1 MTSYLILGASAAALA
16 AIEAIR
22 QRDPSGPITMVSK
35 EPEPCYSRVALPYLI
50 AAEKDLRQI
59 TLQGPEYFRSRG
71 VEAIWGVG
79 AAALDAQGRQVRLE
93 DGRTLSY
100 DRLLIATGSR
110 PRVPPVQGIQEAQV
124 CYHWTLADAHQIER
138 ASEGAQSCF
147 VIGAGFISLLTIT
160 ALLKRRPGLRYTV
173 VEIADQVMPQL
184 LDPEGGRRLEEE
196 MRSLGMELLLG
207 DAVAA
212 IERGRDGR
220 YSLQLR
226 SGKSYQ
232 ADMVVCGTGVEPNIG
247 FLQGSGLA
255 VGRGIKTDER
265 QETNLPGVYAAGDCA
280 ETCDFISGEAA
291 VHAIWPTA
299 IEQGQVAGANMA
311 GDSLTYPGSLSWNV
325 TELFG
330 LSCASIGQF
339 RDGPGLE
346 PIVFRDRASGV
357 YRKILVDADNRVV
370 GAVVIGRP
378 QDVQELGVLQAM
390 LRRRTDVSRWKH
402 RFTHER
408 INLGMI
414 AFEALKAQMARR

>member
-1 MTSYLILGASAAALA
+1 MTSYVILGASAAGLS

-22 QRDPSGPITMVSK
+22 QRDPSGPITLVSK

-50 AAEKDLRQI
+50 AGEKDLRQI
-59 TLQGPEYFRSRG
+59 TLQTPDYFRSRG

-79 AAALDAQGRQVRLE
+79 AAALDPQARQVRLE

-110 PRVPPVQGIQEAQV
+110 SRVPPVQGIHEAEV
-124 CYHWTLADAHQIER
+124 CYHWTLADAARIDR
-138 ASEGAQSCF
+138 ASEGARSCF
-147 VIGAGFISLLTIT
+147 VIGAGFISLLTIN

-196 MRSLGMELLLG
+196 MRSLGMEVLLG
-207 DAVAA
+207 DAVSAV
-212 IERGRDGR
+212 EQGRDGKFT
-220 YSLQLR
+220 LHLR
-226 SGKSYQ
+226 SGKTYQ

-247 FLQGSGLA
+247 FVQGSGLE
-255 VGRGIKTDER
+255 VGRGIRTNER

-280 ETCDFISGEAA
+280 ETRDFISSEPV

-299 IEQGQVAGANMA
+299 VDQGRVAGANMA
-311 GDSLTYPGSLSWNV
+311 GDSVTYPGSLSWNV

-330 LSCASIGQF
+330 LSCASIGKF
-339 RDGPGLE
+339 RDEPGLE
-346 PIVFRDRASGV
+346 PIVFRDRATGV
-357 YRKILVDADNRVV
+357 YRKVLVDGENRVV

-390 LRRRTDVSRWKH
+390 VRRRTDVSRWKH

-414 AFEALKAQMARR
+414 AFEALKAQLARR